1 MRTVQVDRMWCER
14 LEAMVHDHS
23 MKARENPQRRG
34 LIAGLLA
41 ALFFGLSA
49 PLISVFSREGSP
61 LTIAGLLYGG
71 AAFGLLMVRG
81 VVRQQQQESPV
92 QRRDLPPLLGLTVL
106 GGMVGP
112 ICLVQGLTLLSAGS
126 ASLLLNLEAAFTLL
140 IAVLVG
146 REHLSRRGL
155 IAAGLILSGA
165 VLLTESSLHGA
176 TLQGSLLIAGACLA
190 WGIDNNLS
198 QRLSLRDPLQI
209 ALLKAIGASGP
220 MLLLALVAGGSLPAW
235 PALVGLLVIGALGYG
250 LSIWLDLLALRH
262 LGAAREA
269 LVFSTAPFVGLLF
282 SLLVLREPFT
292 GAMAMAA
299 AAMVLGV
306 ALLLKEDHSHWH
318 RHQTLRHAHRHRHD
332 PSGGDLHHSH
342 GHPAADQGTSHLLQA
357 YWHAHEHEH
366 APIEHEHPHVS
377 DGHHRHGHSDRP

>member
-1 MRTVQVDRMWCER
+1 MGSAPSNRI
-14 LEAMVHDHS
+14 S
-23 MKARENPQRRG
+23 PGSQRQG
-34 LIAGLLA
+34 LVAGLLA
-41 ALFFGLSA
+41 AGFFGLSA
-49 PLISVFSREGSP
+49 PLISVLSGAGSP
-61 LTIAGLLYGG
+61 LMLAALLYAG
-71 AAFGLLMVRG
+71 AAIALLLARG
-81 VVRQQQQESPV
+81 ILGQRQEEAPV

-112 ICLVQGLTLLSAGS
+112 ICLVQGLTLLSAGA
-126 ASLLLNLEAAFTLL
+126 ASLLLNLEAVFTLL

-155 IAAGLILSGA
+155 IAAVLILSGA
-165 VLLTESSLHGA
+165 VLLTEGSLHGA
-176 TLQGSLLIAGACLA
+176 TLWGSLLIAGACLA

-220 MLLLALVAGGSLPAW
+220 MLLLALAAGQTLPAW
-235 PALVGLLVIGALGYG
+235 PALLGLLVIGALGYG

-282 SLLVLREPFT
+282 SLLVLREAFT

-299 AAMVLGV
+299 AAMALGV
-306 ALLLKEDHSHWH
+306 GLLLREDHSHWH
-318 RHQTLRHAHRHRHD
+318 RHEVLRHAHRHQHD
-332 PSGGDLHHSH
+332 PANADPHHSH
-342 GHPAADQGTSHLLQA
+342 GHSGVGQA
-357 YWHAHEHEH
+357 VGDAQQPYWHAHEHDH
-366 APIEHEHPHVS
+366 DPIEHEHPHVS
-377 DGHHRHGHSDRP
+377 DGHHRHGHGDRP

>member
-1 MRTVQVDRMWCER
+1 
-14 LEAMVHDHS
+14 MVHDHS

-61 LTIAGLLYGG
+61 LMIAGLLYGG

-332 PSGGDLHHSH
+332 PSGGDPHHSH
-342 GHPAADQGTSHLLQA
+342 GHPAADQGTGHLLQA

>member
-1 MRTVQVDRMWCER
+1 
-14 LEAMVHDHS
+14 

-61 LTIAGLLYGG
+61 LMIAALLYGG

-81 VVRQQQQESPV
+81 LVRHQQAESPV
-92 QRRDLPPLLGLTVL
+92 QRRDFPPLLGITVL

-112 ICLVQGLTLLSAGS
+112 ICLVQGLTLLPAGS
-126 ASLLLNLEAAFTLL
+126 ASLLLNLEAVFTLL
-140 IAVLVG
+140 IAVLIG
-146 REHLSRRGL
+146 REHLSRKGL
-155 IAAGLILSGA
+155 IAAVLILTGA
-165 VLLTESSLHGA
+165 VLLTDGSLSGA
-176 TLQGSLLIAGACLA
+176 TLLGTLLIGYACLA

-209 ALLKAIGASGP
+209 ALLKAIGASVP
-220 MLLLALVAGGSLPAW
+220 MLILALAAGQSLPAW
-235 PALVGLLVIGALGYG
+235 PVLLALLAIGVVGYG

-269 LVFSTAPFVGLLF
+269 VVFATAPFVGVLF
-282 SLLVLREPFT
+282 SVLALREAFT
-292 GAMAMAA
+292 SAMAMASA
-299 AAMVLGV
+299 LMLLGV
-306 ALLLKEDHSHWH
+306 AVLLKENHAHWH
-318 RHQTLRHAHRHRHD
+318 RHEEFRHAHRHRHD
-332 PSGGDLHHSH
+332 PALGDSHHSH
-342 GHPAADQGTSHLLQA
+342 DHPADDPSGGNPQRA
-357 YWHAHEHEH
+357 YWHAHEHQH

-377 DGHHRHGHSDRP
+377 DAHHRHQHRP

>member
-1 MRTVQVDRMWCER
+1 MGRDPSSGT
-14 LEAMVHDHS
+14 
-23 MKARENPQRRG
+23 KANPQRQG

-41 ALFFGLSA
+41 AVFFGLSA
-49 PLISVFSREGSP
+49 PLISVVSGAGSP
-61 LTIAGLLYGG
+61 LMIAALLYSG
-71 AAFGLLMVRG
+71 AALALLVVRG
-81 VVRQQQQESPV
+81 FRGHQQQESPV

-126 ASLLLNLEAAFTLL
+126 ASLLLNLEAVFTLL
-140 IAVLVG
+140 IAVLIG

-155 IAAGLILSGA
+155 IAAVLILSGA
-165 VLLTESSLHGA
+165 VLLTEGSLNGA
-176 TLQGSLLIAGACLA
+176 TLQGTLLIAGACLA

-220 MLLLALVAGGSLPAW
+220 MLLLALAVGQTLPAW
-235 PALVGLLVIGALGYG
+235 PALLAVLAIGSVGYG

-282 SLLVLREPFT
+282 SLLVLRESFT
-292 GAMAMAA
+292 SGMAMAS
-299 AAMVLGV
+299 AAMLLGV
-306 ALLLKEDHSHWH
+306 GLLLKEDHSHWH
-318 RHQTLRHAHRHRHD
+318 RHQALHHAHRHRHD
-332 PSGGDLHHSH
+332 PAGGDPHHRH
-342 GHPAADQGTSHLLQA
+342 DHRGDEPLAETHQGP
-357 YWHAHEHEH
+357 YWHAHEHQH
-366 APIEHEHPHVS
+366 APIEHEHAHVS
-377 DGHHRHGHSDRP
+377 DVHHRHSHHQGL